1 MSQWAPKLVGTIDQG
16 QLLEPCLS
24 HQQLH
29 QLTYPHTL
37 SLLYPVTNVANG
49 TSSMNCMKIVLNAT
63 MVDTIYV
70 CAAIVS
76 AVAASIGSALAIWP
90 CSGIDSRNLYL
101 AILLTTLFLI
111 DSLVT
116 ATFHHL
122 RRLAI

>member
-1 MSQWAPKLVGTIDQG
+1 MSQRAPKLVGTIDRG

-29 QLTYPHTL
+29 QLNYPHTL
-37 SLLYPVTNVANG
+37 NLLYPVTNVANA

-63 MVDTIYV
+63 MADTIYV

-90 CSGIDSRNLYL
+90 CSGIDSKNLYL
-101 AILLTTLFLI
+101 AILLITLFLT